1 MAEKVVWE
9 YGKPKES
16 PKKAPL
22 DTPIID
28 YYVDEKIACLIVL
41 KFNLLF
47 YYITLLHLL

>member
-16 PKKAPL
+16 P
-22 DTPIID
+22 TRHSN
-28 YYVDEKIACLIVL
+28 YVDGKVACLIVL

-47 YYITLLHLL
+47 YYIILLHLTQS

>member
-22 DTPIID
+22 DTPIMLM
-28 YYVDEKIACLIVL
+28 K
-41 KFNLLF
+41 KLLV
-47 YYITLLHLL
+47 